1 MITEELKA
9 EIAAKVN
16 KDSRVKVFEKVTE
29 WNGYFL
35 QDDTLKLET
44 ILEVI
49 KDGWS
54 DNLDFDES
62 DAFDQISIEE
72 NNFQATMEIQVDGE
86 VIWTNAPSAEEIIEM
101 IKNRMSYLE
110 FTLSICEE
118 KLNKDKEKI
127 EPKNN
132 EEAEAKQ

>member
-35 QDDTLKLET
+35 QDDALKLET

-101 IKNRMSYLE
+101 IKTECL
-110 FTLSICEE
+110 T
-118 KLNKDKEKI
+118 
-127 EPKNN
+127 
-132 EEAEAKQ
+132 